1 MMEKENIDN
10 FIEII
15 REISVDTQD
24 FINNLNFILKRLGE
38 MYNET
43 K

>member
-1 MMEKENIDN
+1 MEKENIDN

-15 REISVDTQD
+15 REISVDAQD